1 MNHETT
7 NITDVFRKP
16 RKCPHCGG
24 KVVPIIY
31 GEPTQEAFEASERG
45 EFVLGGCCINELS
58 PDWEC
63 LRCGHQFIRV
73 IRILDPKIP
82 NE

>member
-1 MNHETT
+1 MSKKTN
-7 NITDVFRKP
+7 NITDVLRKP

-24 KVVPIIY
+24 KVVRILY
-31 GEPTQEAFEASERG
+31 GEPTQEAFEAAERG

-63 LRCGHQFIRV
+63 LGCGHQFRKV
-73 IRILDPKIP
+73 HGDGFKMD
-82 NE
+82 